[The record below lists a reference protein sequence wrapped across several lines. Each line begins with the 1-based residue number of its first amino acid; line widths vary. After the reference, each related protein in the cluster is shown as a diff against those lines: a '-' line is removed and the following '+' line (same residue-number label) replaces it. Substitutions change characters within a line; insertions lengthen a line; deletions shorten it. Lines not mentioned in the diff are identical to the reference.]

1 MVFSA
6 RLKELLSAKNVN
18 WQQVSK
24 ELVIGKNQQKYWEDK
39 DSAPDGKTLVKLAQ
53 YFNVSTD
60 YLLGNDTLI
69 EKALNIV
76 EESHA
81 AFEKEKYNNLTEQ
94 EKALLSIF
102 RETTE
107 EGRLLMI
114 QSIMN
119 IRDSI
124 EKNHTGENRTFVG

>member
-6 RLKELLSAKNVN
+6 RLKELLSAKGVN

-39 DSAPDGKTLVKLAQ
+39 DSAPDGRTLVKLAQ
-53 YFNVSTD
+53 YFGVSTD
-60 YLLGNDTLI
+60 YLLGNDVLM

-81 AFEKEKYNNLTEQ
+81 TIERERYGNLTEQ
-94 EKALLSIF
+94 EKALISIF

-114 QSIMN
+114 QNIMN

-124 EKNHTGENRTFVG
+124 EKNHTGENTASVG